1 MCGIA
6 GFSICDKDHRVIR
19 TRLLSEAL
27 LRQIQQRGRDAT
39 GAVWT
44 ENTEDG
50 LTLFYAKDDVPA
62 DVFVEQNMTLIP
74 KYTRTALLHT
84 RYATKGSPTNPDNN
98 HPIAVPNV
106 IGVHNGVIANDDEV
120 FAELGVPRIAEVD
133 SEAIFQL
140 IANSKDPVEALPK
153 LEGRAAI
160 AWYEVDDP
168 TVMHIARLEGSPL
181 WIGHTPNGS
190 LVFASTRELLTTAA
204 RNARVYL
211 QTIWQVP
218 EWMYLKVVKG
228 QIVERRPI
236 GQQPEPEVDLEWEYK
251 VPQYRDPREF
261 GRKTGLRE
269 MLDSV
274 YFG

>member
-19 TRLLSEAL
+19 TRLLSDAL
-27 LRQIQQRGRDAT
+27 LRQIQQRGRHAT
-39 GAVWT
+39 GAVWS

-50 LTLFYAKDDVPA
+50 TQLFYAKEDLPA
-62 DVFVEQNMTLIP
+62 DDFIERNIGFIP

-84 RYATKGSPTNPDNN
+84 RWATKGSPTNNDNN
-98 HPIAVPNV
+98 HPILVPRI
-106 IGVHNGVIANDDEV
+106 IGIHNGTIDNDDEI
-120 FAELGVPRIAEVD
+120 FAELGVERIAEVD

-140 IANSKDPVEALPK
+140 IANSDDPVQALPK

-160 AWYEVDDP
+160 AWYEVNDP
-168 TVMHIARLEGSPL
+168 TVMHLARLEGSPL
-181 WIGHTPNGS
+181 WIGHTPKGS
-190 LVFASTRELLTTAA
+190 LVFASTRELLVTAA
-204 RNARVYL
+204 RNARVHL

-228 QIVERRPI
+228 EIVERRPI
-236 GQQPEPEVDLEWEYK
+236 LEKYPVVDDEWEYK
-251 VPQYRDPREF
+251 VPQYRDPRNF
-261 GRKTGLRE
+261 GRKVGLRE
-269 MLDSV
+269 MLDQV